1 MFQSNEL
8 IYMALQKTGSTHI
21 SGVLAQLFQGVWHG
35 KLTGATAEQIRTT
48 PFFLSSIRNP
58 WEWYLSL
65 WTYGVGGEGGLR
77 KRLTQRNLL
86 RAVGAPVNASGAWRR
101 GRSRLLSL
109 RDELSKDIPAWRAG
123 YVSSDNQ
130 AAFRTWLGMILDPR
144 NARAL
149 GEGYGDSLSAPWY
162 GFMTH
167 RYCLLCCQGLQRLS
181 TPSTIASYADL
192 VRFEQDNC
200 YIHQFVRQE
209 ALPETL
215 SAALEHV
222 RALTPAER
230 ALILGAQRTN
240 KSVRALSITD
250 YYTADLID
258 LVARR
263 DRLIVEK
270 FGYNPPTLG

>member
-1 MFQSNEL
+1 MFHSDEL

-21 SGVLAQLFQGVWHG
+21 AGVLAALFQGAWHG
-35 KLTGATAEQIRTT
+35 KLTGASPEQIRAT

-77 KRLTQRNLL
+77 KRLTQRKLL
-86 RAVGAPVNASGAWRR
+86 RTMGAPVNATGVWRR

-109 RDELSKDIPAWRAG
+109 RDELVKDIPAWRAG
-123 YVSSDNQ
+123 YASSDNP
-130 AAFRTWLGMILDPR
+130 AAFRTWLSMIHDPR

-162 GFMTH
+162 GFLTH
-167 RYCLLCCQGLQRLS
+167 RYCLLCCQNLQQLS
-181 TPSTIASYADL
+181 APSAIATYADL

-200 YIHQFVRQE
+200 YIHEFVRQE

-215 SAALEHV
+215 SAALERV
-222 RALTPAER
+222 RVLTPAER
-230 ALILGAQRTN
+230 ALILGARRTN
-240 KSVRALSITD
+240 KSVRPLAIGD

-258 LVARR
+258 LVAGR
-263 DRLIVEK
+263 DRLIIEK
-270 FGYNPPTLG
+270 FGYEPPALG